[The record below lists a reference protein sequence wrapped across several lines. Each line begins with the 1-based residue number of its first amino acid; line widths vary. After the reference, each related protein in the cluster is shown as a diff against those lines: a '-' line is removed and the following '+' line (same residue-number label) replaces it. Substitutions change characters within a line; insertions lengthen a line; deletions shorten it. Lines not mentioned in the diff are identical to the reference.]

1 MTQKDRILFFFSSN
15 PSMEYTPTDI
25 SKQFPKFAKSSVRR
39 VLQELLADNK
49 LIRETRGHYN
59 INDEEFLIYRK
70 SLGLTLYCS
79 KQEQNFKAIIFE
91 SSKLPNRENKLKSA
105 LFDYTIDECGEIE
118 KANLGYEVDEWYD
131 IEELGVITFERD

>member
-59 INDEEFLIYRK
+59 INDEELINGEFKTDFRSGERCEIDF
-70 SLGLTLYCS
+70 SLHEEFKGAMEIYLV
-79 KQEQNFKAIIFE
+79 KQEE
-91 SSKLPNRENKLKSA
+91 
-105 LFDYTIDECGEIE
+105 
-118 KANLGYEVDEWYD
+118 ANVE
-131 IEELGVITFERD
+131 